1 MIRTIKLWGFVALAI
16 ALASPAFAGDADTLA
31 VGAID
36 ALDANQGTGVQVNA
50 DNWEDMPNA
59 LAGSGAQAAYN
70 NEDANTGS
78 GTQDNSTAS
87 QDYWTDMLNANAGS
101 GAQVMDS
108 SNSNG
113 GDRVSNDIVLDLG
126 DHASVAN
133 SALDSSI
140 TGNAVTAENGMAG
153 SSMTISDG
161 SGFFNM
167 AGVNA
172 IALSSGHNSS
182 QNISVN
188 VTASVG
194 AGSPSGSG
202 ALGASIDGASY

>member
-16 ALASPAFAGDADTLA
+16 ALTSPAFAGDADTLA
-31 VGAID
+31 VGTID
-36 ALDANQGTGVQVNA
+36 ALDANQGAGVQVNG
-50 DNWEDMPNA
+50 DNWEDMSNA
-59 LAGSGAQAAYN
+59 LVGSGAQAAYN
-70 NEDANTGS
+70 NGDANTGS
-78 GTQDNSTAS
+78 GSQDNSSAS
-87 QDYWTDMLNANAGS
+87 QDFWTDMLNANAGS

-182 QNISVN
+182 QNVSVN
-188 VTASVG
+188 VTASV
-194 AGSPSGSG
+194 STS
-202 ALGASIDGASY
+202 ASSN